1 VAAVVAVAV
10 EVALAVA
17 AGAVAVAAV
26 AAAATAR
33 VRSAAAALCPHC
45 LPFRQR
51 TLLAKARPVA
61 ARAVA
66 AAPLL

>member
-1 VAAVVAVAV
+1 MVAVAV
-10 EVALAVA
+10 AVALAVA
-17 AGAVAVAAV
+17 AGAVAVASG

-33 VRSAAAALCPHC
+33 VQSAATASCPHC

-51 TLLAKARPVA
+51 TLLEKARPVA